1 MSSGG
6 GGIGVPHFSTPNH
19 TIPMEA
25 VREGMSLRS
34 RRYRNRRLGE
44 FLKELDLTEGR
55 ATGIPTIQDEL
66 KANGSPKATIETD
79 EERTYFL
86 IDIPCHPEFLEE
98 TLLVDTNVTKDGVK
112 GGVKEQDVTNNVTK
126 ELTKRQYVIL
136 GMIAED
142 SFVTIPEMSLKTGV
156 ATRTIKRD
164 IENLQSRGIL
174 IRKGGRRNGEW
185 IVSRQ

>member
-1 MSSGG
+1 MDFDDTNIDGVQISILNFSG
-6 GGIGVPHFSTPNH
+6 PNH

-66 KANGSPKATIETD
+66 KVNGSPKATIETD

-86 IDIPCHPEFLEE
+86 IDIPCHSEFIKEKVVLKKGF
-98 TLLVDTNVTKDGVK
+98 VKD
-112 GGVKEQDVTNNVTK
+112 
-126 ELTKRQYVIL
+126 LYLAI
-136 GMIAED
+136 
-142 SFVTIPEMSLKTGV
+142 
-156 ATRTIKRD
+156 
-164 IENLQSRGIL
+164 
-174 IRKGGRRNGEW
+174 
-185 IVSRQ
+185 

>member
-1 MSSGG
+1 MDFDDTNIDGVQISILNFSG
-6 GGIGVPHFSTPNH
+6 PNH

-66 KANGSPKATIETD
+66 KVNGSPKATIETD

-112 GGVKEQDVTNNVTK
+112 DGVKELTDIQKIILFEIQLNTSVTTSELAQKLNIKFRTFQRYISQLK
-126 ELTKRQYVIL
+126 EMGFL
-136 GMIAED
+136 
-142 SFVTIPEMSLKTGV
+142 S
-156 ATRTIKRD
+156 
-164 IENLQSRGIL
+164 
-174 IRKGGRRNGEW
+174 RKGGRKDGEW
-185 IVSRQ
+185 VVRMNNVT